1 MKVLKL
7 VLIVILM
14 SNFYGK
20 TQEIADSIKS
30 ADLVNLAYEA
40 RMDEIFENIEA
51 TVKNVAGQVVNSI
64 SFFNVNSFNFDINS
78 SSGIYFLTL
87 KTNTGKSTTLKLIKL

>member
-20 TQEIADSIKS
+20 AQEIADSIKS

-40 RMDEIFENIEA
+40 RMDEIFENVDFSYIPPLPRDCIA
-51 TVKNVAGQVVNSI
+51 CVNHNIFPKFSTLSI
-64 SFFNVNSFNFDINS
+64 
-78 SSGIYFLTL
+78 
-87 KTNTGKSTTLKLIKL
+87 